1 MVRSKKKTVKAVEEV
16 KDITPEKE
24 VKTENVTTTETADPD
39 AKLPEGIENVID
51 KVIKN
56 EETVKKEEEQ
66 KELDEAEKAAESNL
80 ESKIKEVEKQME
92 KLQDEI
98 GKANWNPVHQQQW
111 FIRTVS
117 LKSPIPMYQL
127 PEDIQQYLKNM
138 CFWTNVYLMDKE
150 RLEKHW
156 ADMEMIAK
164 LKKYISEHFN

>member
-1 MVRSKKKTVKAVEEV
+1 MAKAKKKPAEVEQIEKALDAVENEMI
-16 KDITPEKE
+16 KKEKE
-24 VKTENVTTTETADPD
+24 EN
-39 AKLPEGIENVID
+39 
-51 KVIKN
+51 
-56 EETVKKEEEQ
+56 Q
-66 KELDEAEKAAESNL
+66 KMEELDKEVESNL

-98 GKANWNPVHQQQW
+98 GKANGNPVRQKQG

-150 RLEKHW
+150 WLEKHN
-156 ADMEMIAK
+156 ADMNMIKK
-164 LKKYISEHFN
+164 LKDFISEHFN